1 MRTALSILLF
11 SLLCFSANAQQN
23 VTIDF
28 TDTTITEVN
37 VIERE
42 YSEHYAGRKNG
53 KRRKHQVTDG
63 QLQLYFDYEQPIFV
77 RISATDNT
85 KYYNAAIE
93 LLISPGED
101 IKVTAHQK
109 TNPQYGSQSY
119 LISEVEGSPFNTVLT
134 EYNNLINRDGDSEDM
149 VLEITSNFIETHRT
163 SPVSAFILLDIENA
177 HLSKQL
183 CDKLDKSCFVGLC
196 SGIDTL
202 LAHRASLP
210 TMQTLSIGDPAIDFS
225 AEDYYGNTFTLS
237 TLKGKWVV
245 LYMGYSYTTEGL
257 GIGYAEAERDNAE
270 MMRYYDKYKEQIEFV
285 FIEDFIPKN
294 QWRESVKSRNYSWTS
309 IYTEDREPNLL
320 YWTENSICKVII
332 DPEGVIHSWF
342 FHTGEDF
349 YQALDQLMKKG

>member
-42 YSEHYAGRKNG
+42 YAEHFAGRKNG
-53 KRRKHQVTDG
+53 KHSKYQVNDG
-63 QLQLYFDYEQPIFV
+63 YLQLHFDSEEPTYV
-77 RISATDNT
+77 RVSATDYT
-85 KYYNAAIE
+85 KYCNAAIE
-93 LLISPGED
+93 LVISPGED
-101 IKVTAHQK
+101 IKVTAHQRLCPLDDGL
-109 TNPQYGSQSY
+109 NY
-119 LISEVEGSPFNTVLT
+119 LISEVEGSPFNAVLA
-134 EYNNLINRDGDSEDM
+134 EYNNLISREGDSEDM

-163 SPVSAFILLDIENA
+163 SPVSAFILLNIEYA
-177 HLSKQL
+177 HLAKQL

-210 TMQTLSIGDPAIDFS
+210 TMQTLSIGETAADFS
-225 AEDYYGNTFTLS
+225 AEDYYGNRFTLS
-237 TLKGKWVV
+237 ALKGKWVV
-245 LYMGYSYTTEGL
+245 LYMGYSYTSEFFSSA
-257 GIGYAEAERDNAE
+257 YAEAERDNSE

-349 YQALDQLMKKG
+349 YQALDQLMK